1 MKIQLLVARSGPAGA
16 FNVGDEISVDDAEGK
31 RMIEAGQ
38 ARPIRSA
45 PKPERATKGD
55 K

>member
-1 MKIQLLVARSGPAGA
+1 MKIQLLTARSGPAGA
-16 FNVGDEISVDDAEGK
+16 FNVGDEITVDDAEAR

-38 ARPIRSA
+38 ARPVRSA
-45 PKPERATKGD
+45 IKPERATKGG